1 MIKIEYPWYDYKI
14 ENRAGR
20 ECIFDTVRKI
30 WVSLTPE
37 EWVRQNFLQYL
48 LQVKQYPAAL
58 TAVEKEIWLGELRK
72 RCDIVVYDRAGKP
85 LLMVECKAME
95 VEIDTAVLEQIL
107 RYNISL
113 PVKYLIITNGVNC
126 FAFERWDTG
135 FHTLPE
141 VPSWNGWLNR

>member
-1 MIKIEYPWYDYKI
+1 MIKIEYPPYDYKI
-14 ENRAGR
+14 ENRAGK
-20 ECIFDTVRKI
+20 ESIFDTVRKI

-58 TAVEKEIWLGELRK
+58 TAVEKEISLGELRK
-72 RCDIVVYDRAGKP
+72 RCDIVVYDRLGKP
-85 LLMVECKAME
+85 LVMVECKAME
-95 VEIDTAVLEQIL
+95 IEIGAAVLEQIL

-135 FHTLPE
+135 FRTLPE
-141 VPSWNGWLNR
+141 VPFWNG

>member
-1 MIKIEYPWYDYKI
+1 MIKIEYPRYNYRI
-14 ENRAGR
+14 EVRAGK
-20 ECIFDTVRKI
+20 ESIFDVVRKL

-58 TAVEKEIWLGELRK
+58 MAVEKEIFLGDLRK
-72 RCDIVVYDRAGKP
+72 RCDIVIYDRQGKP
-85 LLMVECKAME
+85 LVIVECKAME
-95 VEIDTAVLEQIL
+95 VELGEPVLEQIL

-113 PVKYLIITNGVNC
+113 PAKYLIITNGVNC

-135 FHTLPE
+135 FRALSE
-141 VPSWNGWLNR
+141 VPSWKD